1 MNLRSRLGETLGYS
15 LIDIVITL
23 GIIATVAGV
32 AVPAAVN
39 MIDAQSLNTSVRDV
53 ERELQFARLKA
64 VTSQTRMRVRL
75 DCPKVGQFRA
85 VELVGT
91 PTAPTAND
99 MDSYTDRCKDTL
111 FPYSPTGVDSS
122 RLTRPNNDG
131 PVRTLQTQVS
141 FVGTSKAPTLYS
153 IEFWPDGTAHN
164 TLVNGT
170 TVTAPLATAT
180 ITLTRKGVSKNIQVN
195 GFGKIQMDR

>member
-1 MNLRSRLGETLGYS
+1 MNLRTRLSGALGYS
-15 LIDIVITL
+15 IIDIVISL
-23 GIIATVAGV
+23 GIIATIAGI
-32 AVPAAVN
+32 AAPAAVS
-39 MIDAQSLNTSVRDV
+39 MIDSQRLNTSVRDV

-75 DCPKVGQFRA
+75 DCPSVGQFRA

-91 PTAPTAND
+91 PTTPTASD
-99 MDSYTDRCKDTL
+99 VDSYSDRCKDTL
-111 FPYSPTGVDSS
+111 FPYSPTGADSS

-131 PVRTLQTQVS
+131 PVRTLQTDVS
-141 FVGTSKAPTLYS
+141 FTAASKSPTLYS

-170 TVTAPLATAT
+170 TVTAPLTAST